1 MDVLSPCSTPKR
13 SKKGGRD
20 NNNNNKNPYANRG
33 LDKFSALLAD
43 LEDKKQK
50 IYTQV
55 GAEDISIVRFV
66 FPANSNDV
74 KPIVVKFKGKKESAG
89 RDDNRAAK
97 TGGLPEKVEVEKR
110 VMHSSNDQKEE
121 KKKKLSKSVSWKMD
135 MKWEDLKK
143 PRFYMPLTIVLIL
156 VFLAI
161 YGRTFAILCTSIGWY
176 VIPTIRGKH
185 SSSSSSFNSRN
196 KPQRKKEYTRRFS
209 EKNISTPKGDGS
221 TSPKSV
227 LSGHHAH
234 RKSF

>member
-1 MDVLSPCSTPKR
+1 MDVLSPCSTPRR
-13 SKKGGRD
+13 SKKSGRD
-20 NNNNNKNPYANRG
+20 SNNNKNPYANRG

-43 LEDKKQK
+43 LEGKKQK

-66 FPANSNDV
+66 FPANSDDV

-89 RDDNRAAK
+89 RDENHAAK
-97 TGGLPEKVEVEKR
+97 TGGSPEKVEVEKR
-110 VMHSSNDQKEE
+110 VMQSSSNDQKEE
-121 KKKKLSKSVSWKMD
+121 KKLSKSVSWKVD

-176 VIPTIRGKH
+176 VIPTIKGKN

-209 EKNISTPKGDGS
+209 EKNISTPKRDGS

-227 LSGHHAH
+227 LTGHHAH